1 MEVQP
6 PELQDVVQEVTE
18 PSTAT
23 QQQVVVN
30 AGLATENCGN
40 GSIQSTQ
47 AVLNRIAEKYL
58 QDVSP
63 SSPEEYNGFMVY
75 LKEMRKALVLDV
87 KSGSLIVTVEVGSEE
102 ILEELWKDY
111 CEGHLN
117 EMAQKFLVTEELL
130 EEFCLIELKLT
141 TLIAEEEYKACK
153 RCFSG
158 KLNKK

>member
-6 PELQDVVQEVTE
+6 PELQDVAQEVTE
-18 PSTAT
+18 PNTAT

-30 AGLATENCGN
+30 EGLATENCGN

-47 AVLNRIAEKYL
+47 ALFNRIADKYL
-58 QDVSP
+58 QHI
-63 SSPEEYNGFMVY
+63 GFSNSEQFNRFIDNLEKV
-75 LKEMRKALVLDV
+75 RKVLFLDV

-102 ILEELWKDY
+102 ILEELWEDY
-111 CEGHLN
+111 CKGHLN

-130 EEFCLIELKLT
+130 EEFGLIELKLT
-141 TLIAEEEYKACK
+141 ILIAEEEYKACK
-153 RCFSG
+153 RYFSG